1 MKYKWHSII
10 ERDGREIDVKI
21 DFDYRPG
28 APATMEQPED
38 PEEIEVHYQAFDGPR
53 GYLLTSEEMEA
64 IEMDIRENWID
75 EGPDPDDLRD
85 QARDDRL
92 WEAGL

>member
-1 MKYKWHSII
+1 MKHSWHTSI
-10 ERDGREIDVKI
+10 ERDGREVDVKVQ
-21 DFDYRPG
+21 FGYYAG
-28 APATMEQPED
+28 APATLELPEY
-38 PEEIEVHYQAFDGPR
+38 PEEIEVHYQAFDGRR

-64 IEMDIRENWID
+64 IEQDIREKAD
-75 EGPDPDDLRD
+75 FDPDPDDLRD